1 MSEKRSETLTIVPV
15 ERTALAAKSGERRAK
30 GRYPIELELEYK
42 LLKRGRV
49 EWAGVG
55 RTLNISSSGVL
66 VETDRSLLPGALVEL
81 SVKWPFLLRGM
92 CALKLVL
99 RGRIVRCHAHSKA
112 AAIKAESRE
121 FRTAGVRAV
130 RNERTPVGSTVN
142 PYVLSVPA
150 WEHVHAV
157 AAAACSQR

>member
-1 MSEKRSETLTIVPV
+1 MGEKRSEMLTIVPV
-15 ERTALAAKSGERRAK
+15 ERTVLAAKSGERRSK

-99 RGRIVRCHAHSKA
+99 RGRIVRCHANSKA

-121 FRTAGVRAV
+121 FRTAGVRAI
-130 RNERTPVGSTVN
+130 RDERKPVGSMVS
-142 PYVLSVPA
+142 PYLVSVPE
-150 WEHVHAV
+150 WKQGHPV
-157 AAAACSQR
+157 AATACSQR